1 MFSLFMLG
9 KVRKFMDQVQSVYI
23 HIPFCTQICHYCSF
37 VKFFYDEKLATDYV
51 EALTNE
57 INTNVKGKHNRIR
70 TLYIGGGTPTSLNV
84 NQLKFLLEFINE
96 KFDIASCEEFT
107 IEVNPGDVDVEK
119 AKLLKENG
127 VNRISFGVQVM
138 DDLLLEEIGRV
149 HRVKDVYNT
158 VDIFTQFQFRNVSL
172 DLIYALPNQ
181 SVEQFERS
189 LDLALQF
196 DLPHYATY
204 GLQIEPKTIFYNKH
218 KKGMLHRPT
227 EDDEVIMYEILRE
240 SMRKKGILQYEISNF
255 AKPGFE
261 SKHNLNYWS
270 NGYYYGFGAG
280 AHGYLP
286 GKRITNIRPLPAYV
300 KKTLEDGK
308 PILEEEKITL
318 KEQIEEEIFLGLR
331 RRVGLNKHAFHKKYG
346 FSIYSL
352 YKEQIRRLVS
362 QDLLVETE
370 DVLRLTND
378 GMLLANRVFTEFM
391 LEEHVKI

>member
-1 MFSLFMLG
+1 
-9 KVRKFMDQVQSVYI
+9 
-23 HIPFCTQICHYCSF
+23 
-37 VKFFYDEKLATDYV
+37 
-51 EALTNE
+51 
-57 INTNVKGKHNRIR
+57 
-70 TLYIGGGTPTSLNV
+70 
-84 NQLKFLLEFINE
+84 
-96 KFDIASCEEFT
+96 
-107 IEVNPGDVDVEK
+107 
-119 AKLLKENG
+119 
-127 VNRISFGVQVM
+127 
-138 DDLLLEEIGRV
+138 
-149 HRVKDVYNT
+149 
-158 VDIFTQFQFRNVSL
+158 
-172 DLIYALPNQ
+172 
-181 SVEQFERS
+181 
-189 LDLALQF
+189 
-196 DLPHYATY
+196 
-204 GLQIEPKTIFYNKH
+204 
-218 KKGMLHRPT
+218 MLHRPT